1 VKTSETKDDE
11 VIRNLKSILGNISN
25 NSSILENIMQK
36 DAVDLPEAEKDVTTE
51 NTKEDE
57 E

>member
-1 VKTSETKDDE
+1 MKTSETKDDE